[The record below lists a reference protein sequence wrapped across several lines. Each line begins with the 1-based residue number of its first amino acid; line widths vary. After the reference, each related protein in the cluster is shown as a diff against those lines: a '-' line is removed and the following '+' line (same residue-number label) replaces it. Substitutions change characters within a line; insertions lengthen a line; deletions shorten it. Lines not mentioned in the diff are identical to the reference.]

1 MGVSMNGRWT
11 ICVDFG
17 TAVSKAAAAWR
28 APQTA
33 FDASHIRL
41 LRLGEG
47 DGDNPYVLKSVLFL
61 EGSRIFFGEAGW
73 RRAQAQNARA
83 NRLALSSFKTL
94 LSSADLEDSIGQ
106 LVSPRVDPTGVFRQR
121 ELIVLYLAFLIRR
134 IDRAQEMDRNLANV
148 PRPNLRYSY
157 PGWTATDSAARHRL
171 IARLFD
177 EGMIVADLL
186 NKDFGANEGLSYEE
200 ARDALKRAESVKVA
214 SRIEG
219 VVFEA
224 TAAATCS
231 LLGNGGPTRKLV
243 AVIDMGAGTTDI
255 GGYALG
261 NNGGVQEIP
270 GVQRTIDIA
279 GDTIDRVLMNIFLKK
294 APKSKKHDP
303 HAFLWRHL
311 IPQIRD
317 LKEKLLIT
325 GECEVT
331 HEGKVLKIKLKELT
345 KRSDFKKA
353 MRDVQNAYEAS
364 LLGIAK
370 AAPQMNTPIAVIL
383 AGGGANY
390 PFLQKIA
397 AHPRIKRGM
406 LDIQVEPL
414 MPNWARTAA
423 LNPKAIAAF
432 PQLSIAIGGAIA
444 PPAFVRQ
451 RVGVMD
457 APTAPESAPAM
468 ALA

>member
-1 MGVSMNGRWT
+1 MATMINGRWT

-28 APQTA
+28 APQTP
-33 FDASHIRL
+33 FDSSHVRL

-61 EGSRIFFGEAGW
+61 EGGRIFFGETGW

-83 NRLALSSFKTL
+83 NRQALSSFKTL

-106 LVSPRVDPTGVFRQR
+106 LVSPRVDPTGIFRQR

-134 IDRAQEMDRNLANV
+134 IDHAQEMDRTLVNL
-148 PRPNLRYSY
+148 PRPRLRYSY

-200 ARDALKRAESVKVA
+200 AREALRKAEGVRVA

-231 LLGNGGPTRKLV
+231 LLGNGAPTRKLV

-255 GGYALG
+255 GGYAL

-294 APKSKKHDP
+294 APKSKKNDP

-317 LKEKLLIT
+317 LKERLADDRRGAKSRT
-325 GECEVT
+325 
-331 HEGKVLKIKLKELT
+331 
-345 KRSDFKKA
+345 
-353 MRDVQNAYEAS
+353 
-364 LLGIAK
+364 K
-370 AAPQMNTPIAVIL
+370 AAC
-383 AGGGANY
+383 
-390 PFLQKIA
+390 
-397 AHPRIKRGM
+397 
-406 LDIQVEPL
+406 
-414 MPNWARTAA
+414 
-423 LNPKAIAAF
+423 
-432 PQLSIAIGGAIA
+432 
-444 PPAFVRQ
+444 
-451 RVGVMD
+451 
-457 APTAPESAPAM
+457 
-468 ALA
+468 

>member
-1 MGVSMNGRWT
+1 MANTTNTGRWT

-28 APQTA
+28 APNLA
-33 FDASHIRL
+33 FDASHVRL

-61 EGSRIFFGEAGW
+61 EGSRIYFGEAGW
-73 RRAQAQNARA
+73 KRAQAQNVRA
-83 NRLALSSFKTL
+83 NRQALSSFKTL

-106 LVSPRVDPTGVFRQR
+106 LVSPRVDPTGIFRQR

-134 IDRAQEMDRNLANV
+134 IDRAQEMDRTLAPL

-186 NKDFGANEGLSYEE
+186 NKDFGANEGLSYED
-200 ARDALKRAESVKVA
+200 ARAALKKAESVKVA

-255 GGYALG
+255 GGYALSSS
-261 NNGGVQEIP
+261 GGVQEIP

-279 GDTIDRVLMNIFLKK
+279 GDTIDRVLMNIILKK
-294 APKSKKHDP
+294 APKKNDTQ
-303 HAFLWRHL
+303 ALLWRHL

-317 LKEKLLIT
+317 LKEKLLTT
-325 GECEVT
+325 GECDVT
-331 HEGKVLKIKLKELT
+331 HEGRVLKVKLKELV

-353 MRDVQNAYEAS
+353 MRTVSTAYETS
-364 LLGIAK
+364 LQGIAN
-370 AAPQMNTPIAVIL
+370 AAPTPGMQIAVIL

-390 PFLQKIA
+390 PFLQKMA
-397 AHPRIKRGM
+397 AQPRTKKGKI
-406 LDIQVEPL
+406 DISVEPIL
-414 MPNWARTAA
+414 PNWARTAA
-423 LNPKAIAAF
+423 LNPKAVAAF

-444 PPAFVRQ
+444 PPTFVRQ
-451 RVGVMD
+451 RVGLVD
-457 APTAPESAPAM
+457 APANESAPTMAM
-468 ALA
+468 A